1 MHLDDR
7 KIVLNIHFEQTTCKE
22 IFLKGCFYICSFLH
36 DVSTEIETF
45 PNKMEIVLTIQLA
58 FKILGHSTVLLCVWV
73 FFSPKIIKW
82 QPETG
87 QGMGSTSLSLSIT

>member
-7 KIVLNIHFEQTTCKE
+7 KIVLNIHFEQITYKE

-36 DVSTEIETF
+36 DVSTERETF

-58 FKILGHSTVLLCVWV
+58 FKILAIVLCFYVSGC
-73 FFSPKIIKW
+73 FSPKIIKW

-87 QGMGSTSLSLSIT
+87 QGMGSTSLTLSIT